1 MLGLVF
7 FQHVSIQRE
16 SNGGVM
22 GMRCKVCG
30 HAEVEAIDRAL
41 IEGKTLR
48 EIAER
53 WGFTTSSVHRHKLR
67 DLSEKVQRGKELQA
81 DKEAVDL
88 VDRLAELSR
97 ETREITREAMRK
109 RNWGL
114 ALRSIARK
122 EKQVA
127 MEWKLVGRQ
136 EQAEEADEVRRAWWE
151 LWQDLV
157 KVLEQFPDA
166 HAAVLGMLNG
176 RDERLRPAA

>member
-1 MLGLVF
+1 
-7 FQHVSIQRE
+7 
-16 SNGGVM
+16 M

-53 WGFTTSSVHRHKLR
+53 WGFTTSSVHRHKVR
-67 DLSEKVQRGKELQA
+67 DLSEKVKRGKELQA
-81 DKEAVDL
+81 DEEASGL
-88 VDRLAELSR
+88 VERLAELTR
-97 ETREITREAMRK
+97 ETREITREALRK
-109 RNWGL
+109 RDWGL

-127 MEWKLVGRQ
+127 MEWKLVGPQ
-136 EQAEEADEVRRAWWE
+136 EQVEDAEEVRKDWWN

-157 KVLEQFPDA
+157 QILERYPDA
-166 HAAVLGMLNG
+166 HAAVLEMLNG
-176 RDERLRPAA
+176 RQERLKPAA